1 MSGRIDNAMRNTPK
15 IMGKVELLL
24 QDIKQVQTNESKCN
38 L

>member
-1 MSGRIDNAMRNTPK
+1 MSGRINNGMRNTLK

-24 QDIKQVQTNESKCN
+24 QHIKQVQTNESKCN